1 MAEDGRLERS
11 FRSEDALNA
20 LVPPV
25 LRKLGARGAVLVV
38 DMLLELAMLL
48 ILAAVLSFLI
58 DGGGGTLNIAG
69 TGRDNCGDDDDD
81 VEAEYPFKPAK
92 GLLSDALDAGE
103 RGRSESINLRD
114 SIVGVD
120 WTLDMVTTGDVLP
133 ELFSIRIMGSA
144 SRSLSVE

>member
-11 FRSEDALNA
+11 FRSEDALNE

-38 DMLLELAMLL
+38 DMLLELAMLRM
-48 ILAAVLSFLI
+48 LAAVLSFFN

-69 TGRDNCGDDDDD
+69 TGRDNCGDDDVD
-81 VEAEYPFKPAK
+81 AEYSFNPAK
-92 GLLSDALDAGE
+92 GLFSDAFDAGE
-103 RGRSESINLRD
+103 SLRSESINLSD

-120 WTLDMVTTGDVLP
+120 
-133 ELFSIRIMGSA
+133 
-144 SRSLSVE
+144 

>member
-11 FRSEDALNA
+11 FRSEDALNE

-38 DMLLELAMLL
+38 DMLLELAMLR
-48 ILAAVLSFLI
+48 ILAGVLSFLI
-58 DGGGGTLNIAG
+58 DGGGGTLIIAG
-69 TGRDNCGDDDDD
+69 TGRDNCGADD
-81 VEAEYPFKPAK
+81 VEAEYSFKPAK
-92 GLLSDALDAGE
+92 GLFSDALDAGE
-103 RGRSESINLRD
+103 RGRSESINLSD

-133 ELFSIRIMGSA
+133 ELFSSIIRGSA